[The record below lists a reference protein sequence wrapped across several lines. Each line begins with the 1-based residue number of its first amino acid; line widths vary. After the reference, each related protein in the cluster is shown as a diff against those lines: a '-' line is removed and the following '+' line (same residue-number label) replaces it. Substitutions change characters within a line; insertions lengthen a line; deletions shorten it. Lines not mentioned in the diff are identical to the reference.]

1 MPTERVS
8 EEPPFTNTGLDFA
21 GPLYVRIPSQSQS
34 KESEK
39 VYVAL
44 FSCAS
49 TRAVHLELVENLSV
63 PTFLQAFRR
72 FTSRRGLPST
82 IFTDNAKTFKAASR
96 EVIGIFKSK
105 EAERYFVNRGVV
117 WKYIIERAP
126 WHGGFYE
133 RMVRSVKRCLKKSI
147 GTGSVTFGE
156 LRTLLIE
163 IETTIN
169 NRPLTFIY
177 DDEEGLS
184 YALTPSHLIY
194 GRQIS
199 SHLNHRHYEIV
210 STITTLT
217 KRANHQQ
224 RILDQFTKQ
233 WRKEYLLSLRESAKL
248 SAKPSKDTIKIKIG
262 EIVILRNDSTKRV
275 FWKFGKVDELI
286 PSKDGIIRAAK
297 VRVQGDGRKQV
308 LLRRPIQH
316 LIPLEVRAQLP
327 IPEPEDPC
335 NHPTAN
341 NVEEKEETRRA
352 RPRRRTVIAAD
363 RFRAELYKRFTI

>member
-1 MPTERVS
+1 M
-8 EEPPFTNTGLDFA
+8 
-21 GPLYVRIPSQSQS
+21 
-34 KESEK
+34 
-39 VYVAL
+39 
-44 FSCAS
+44 
-49 TRAVHLELVENLSV
+49 
-63 PTFLQAFRR
+63 
-72 FTSRRGLPST
+72 
-82 IFTDNAKTFKAASR
+82 
-96 EVIGIFKSK
+96 GIFKSK
-105 EAERYFVNRGVV
+105 ETERHFFNRGVV

-133 RMVRSVKRCLKKSI
+133 RMVRNVKRCLKKSI

-163 IETTIN
+163 IETTID

-177 DDEEGLS
+177 DGEEGLS
-184 YALTPSHLIY
+184 CALTPSHLIY

-217 KRANHQQ
+217 KRAKHQQ
-224 RILDQFTKQ
+224 RMLDQFTKQ
-233 WRKEYLLSLRESAKL
+233 WRKKYLLSLRTSAKL

-297 VRVQGDGRKQV
+297 VRIQGDGGKQV
-308 LLRRPIQH
+308 FLRRPIQH

-327 IPEPEDPC
+327 VPEPEII
-335 NHPTAN
+335 HQ
-341 NVEEKEETRRA
+341 
-352 RPRRRTVIAAD
+352 
-363 RFRAELYKRFTI
+363 